1 MMGQKHTQ
9 ICIAKVKLHQIIEV
23 GITSTFAPP
32 EWSELTEALRQ
43 AFDKDLE
50 FRHSAFPDYQ
60 QGVPKVSARVFIYAI
75 GGSWHWFHPFRYREL
90 LYNQF
95 LSFLTFCCFLW
106 VKNSIYHLG
115 ASQNIWLS
123 EFHKFSK
130 KCCCKRS
137 VRKNRFGCTKYS
149 RGVWAISKYS
159 FLR

>member
-1 MMGQKHTQ
+1 MHCKSKITPNYWDHIHIRPTGMIWVDWGIEASFWQRLGISPLGFSQLSTRG
-9 ICIAKVKLHQIIEV
+9 AK
-23 GITSTFAPP
+23 SF
-32 EWSELTEALRQ
+32 S
-43 AFDKDLE
+43 
-50 FRHSAFPDYQ
+50 
-60 QGVPKVSARVFIYAI
+60 QGNYAI
-75 GGSWHWFHPFRYREL
+75 GGVWHWFHPFRYREL